1 VVTGQL
7 HTFKI
12 HYKATHLGA
21 DLHPNYIQE
30 LPAVYSNQ
38 DYNHFVYYGGGA
50 PWTNAPVTTT
60 LFPNLPH
67 FSPVLY
73 VPEHWGAY
81 ADARN
86 QGITLY
92 APSRCPYAFG
102 FASAD
107 PGPGGPT
114 DNATNDFQLVD
125 LLTIFP
131 NMVFETDV
139 YLVAGDVGE
148 ARQTVYQLHQ
158 ILSAPDIP
166 GFAGSVARLT
176 PPSTATVHTP

>member
-38 DYNHFVYYGGGA
+38 DYNHFVYYGGDA

-92 APSRCPYAFG
+92 APSRYPYAFG

-114 DNATNDFQLVD
+114 DNAKYSNGTHTLN
-125 LLTIFP
+125 
-131 NMVFETDV
+131 
-139 YLVAGDVGE
+139 
-148 ARQTVYQLHQ
+148 ARVSDRSGNIAVLPTFVITV
-158 ILSAPDIP
+158 SK
-166 GFAGSVARLT
+166 
-176 PPSTATVHTP
+176 